1 MNVFVVSYQ
10 QIYYSREYAGGF
22 IFFIIAGVM
31 FYCPFKFDDDDAGDG
46 LGAWGL
52 FGVH

>member
-1 MNVFVVSYQ
+1 MFLWCLINRFITVENARVVS
-10 QIYYSREYAGGF
+10 
-22 IFFIIAGVM
+22 FFIIAGVM